1 MAFATNIR
9 RRGFALAAISA
20 ALIGLS
26 AVAAPLAGAQP
37 RLGCLVT
44 DVTGGT
50 GGFRTLQAAVDAA
63 ASGDTL
69 VVKGTCYGTTT
80 IVGKD
85 LTIQGQ
91 ANPAFGAPT
100 LDGQSS
106 GTVLWVGSPEDSPR
120 VSVSGLTITHGS
132 NGGVVSYGTLTLL
145 DSTVRLNAG
154 SGISNAYGAYLLT
167 LVRSTVSGNTE
178 EFRGGGIW
186 NRALLAM
193 TDSWVTD
200 NVAGA
205 EGGGIWSNGY
215 VSLTGSRV
223 SGNRAAGDGGGIFN
237 LGTLT
242 LSQATVGGNTSGGNG
257 GGIWNNQPLTMTDSA
272 VSENTAA
279 LGGGGIINFLSGT
292 GTVTN
297 SAVTDNT
304 ALDGSNFGANVGGGI
319 SDCPGTLALQGTT
332 VLGNV
337 PDDFGTAYCPVF

>member
-1 MAFATNIR
+1 LAFATNVR
-9 RRGFALAAISA
+9 MRGFAFAAISV
-20 ALIGLS
+20 ALIGLLT
-26 AVAAPLAGAQP
+26 VAAPWASARPSLS
-37 RLGCLVT
+37 CLVT
-44 DVTGGT
+44 DVTSGT

-69 VVKGTCYGTTT
+69 VVRGTCYGTTS
-80 IVGKD
+80 ILDKD

-100 LDGQSS
+100 LDGQNS
-106 GTVLWVGSPEDSPR
+106 GTVLWVGSPEDSPT
-120 VSVSGLTITHGS
+120 VSISGLTIMHGS
-132 NGGVVSYGTLTLL
+132 HGGVVSYGTLTLL

-154 SGISNAYGAYLLT
+154 GGISNAYGAYLLT
-167 LVRSTVSGNTE
+167 LVRSTVSGNTDG
-178 EFRGGGIW
+178 FRGGGIW

-215 VSLTGSRV
+215 VDLTGSHV
-223 SGNRAAGDGGGIFN
+223 SGNRSEGDGGGIFN

-242 LSQATVGGNTSGGNG
+242 LSQATVQQNTSGGNG
-257 GGIWNNQPLTMTDSA
+257 GGIWNNQPLIMTDST
-272 VSENTAA
+272 VRENTAA

-292 GTVTN
+292 GTVTD

-304 ALDGSNFGANVGGGI
+304 ALDGSNFGSNVGGGI
-319 SDCPGTLALQGTT
+319 SDCPGALTLQGTI
-332 VLGNV
+332 VIRNV